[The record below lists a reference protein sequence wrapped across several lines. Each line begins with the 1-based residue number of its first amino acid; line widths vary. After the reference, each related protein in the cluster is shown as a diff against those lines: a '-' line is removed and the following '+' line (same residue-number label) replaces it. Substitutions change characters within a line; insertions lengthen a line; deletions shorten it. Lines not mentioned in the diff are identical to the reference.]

1 MKHLSSY
8 IFQQKISYLLAILS
22 LLISVS
28 LDLLSPQFTRHI
40 IDDVVIGKNMDVL
53 TPCLLGI
60 LLVGIGRFLFQYSKE
75 YLFDAASSKIALQ
88 LRTDLFAHVQSL
100 SVDFF
105 DKNNT
110 GELMA
115 RIKDDV
121 DKIWAAL
128 GYVSML
134 ILEVIYHTVVV
145 LICMFQIHPKLSILP
160 AIAIPA
166 AGILAVGMERK
177 LDSIYG
183 AISDENTLLN
193 TVAEENLAGVRTVKA
208 FAREKHEIK
217 KFFSHNQRYY
227 ELNMQQSRVFV
238 RYYPFFQ
245 FITKL
250 LPIAVVLLGGYFV
263 VKDSM
268 TLGDLSAFAQYAA
281 NIVWPMEMIGWLTN
295 DISSALAS
303 YKKLKEI
310 FRQTPQLSAEHTEN
324 PSHKKAAGDICFSHV
339 SFSGT
344 AHVSQKEPTEAAHAP
359 ARQCVPILRDISFH
373 IEPGKTIG
381 IMGASGSGK
390 TTLINLLE
398 RFYDTDTGTIFLD
411 GKDIRSLSLKELR
424 SNISI
429 VSQDVFL
436 FSDTIT
442 ENIILGKKNEITSS
456 LLHTSAEQAQAAGFI
471 ERMEQG
477 YETIIGERGVG
488 LSGGQKQ
495 RISLARALAKQTP
508 VLVLDDATS
517 ALDMET
523 EKKIQKIL
531 LENDATKIIIAH
543 RISSVRHADEIIILN
558 DGEIAERGT
567 HEELLEK
574 KGYYYRTYLLQYGN
588 APAPDTVF
596 DNKKTLPAM

>member
-40 IDDVVIGKNMDVL
+40 IDNVVIGKNMDVL

-227 ELNMQQSRVFV
+227 ELNMQQSRVFI

-344 AHVSQKEPTEAAHAP
+344 AHPSKKEPTEAAHAP

-373 IEPGKTIG
+373 IESGKTLG

-442 ENIILGKKNEITSS
+442 ENIILGKKNEITSN

>member
-1 MKHLSSY
+1 
-8 IFQQKISYLLAILS
+8 
-22 LLISVS
+22 
-28 LDLLSPQFTRHI
+28 
-40 IDDVVIGKNMDVL
+40 
-53 TPCLLGI
+53 
-60 LLVGIGRFLFQYSKE
+60 
-75 YLFDAASSKIALQ
+75 
-88 LRTDLFAHVQSL
+88 
-100 SVDFF
+100 
-105 DKNNT
+105 
-110 GELMA
+110 MA

-303 YKKLKEI
+303 YKKLQEI

-324 PSHKKAAGDICFSHV
+324 PSHKKATGDICFSHV

-344 AHVSQKEPTEAAHAP
+344 AHTSKKEPPEAAHAP

-373 IEPGKTIG
+373 IEPGKTLG

-442 ENIILGKKNEITSS
+442 ENIILGKKNEITSN
-456 LLHTSAEQAQAAGFI
+456 LVHTSAEQAQAAGFI

-477 YETIIGERGVG
+477 YDTVIGERGVG

-523 EKKIQKIL
+523 EKKIQKTL
-531 LENDATKIIIAH
+531 RENDATKIIIAH

-588 APAPDTVF
+588 APTPDTVF
-596 DNKKTLPAM
+596 DTKKTLPAM

>member
-1 MKHLSSY
+1 MKPFKKY
-8 IFQQKISYLLAILS
+8 IFQQKFFYLFAILS
-22 LLISVS
+22 MLVSVS
-28 LDLLSPQFTRHI
+28 LDLLSPQLTGRI
-40 IDDVVIGKNMDVL
+40 IDDVVIGKNMEAL
-53 TPCLLGI
+53 TPYLLGI
-60 LLVGIGRFLFQYSKE
+60 LLIGVGRFLFQYIKE

-88 LRTDLFAHVQSL
+88 LRTDLFEHIQNL
-100 SVDFF
+100 SMDFF

-115 RIKDDV
+115 RAKDDV

-134 ILEVIYHTVVV
+134 ILEVIYHTIVV
-145 LICMFQIHPKLSILP
+145 LICMFRIHPKLALLP
-160 AIAIPA
+160 AAVIPI
-166 AGILAVGMERK
+166 AGILAIVMERK

-193 TVAEENLAGVRTVKA
+193 TVAEENLAGVRTVRA
-208 FAREKHEIK
+208 FARENYEIK

-227 ELNMQQSRVFV
+227 ELNMRQSRVFV

-250 LPIAVVLLGGYFV
+250 LPITVVLLGGYFV
-263 VKDSM
+263 IKDSM
-268 TLGDLSAFAQYAA
+268 TLGDLSAFTQYAS

-295 DISSALAS
+295 DFSSALAS

-310 FRQTPQLSAEHTEN
+310 QTQAPSVQAENN
-324 PSHKKAAGDICFSHV
+324 PHFSGKASGDIVFSHV
-339 SFSGT
+339 SFS
-344 AHVSQKEPTEAAHAP
+344 SKPSCQEKEQKETSASKKH
-359 ARQCVPILRDISFH
+359 PILWDISFH
-373 IEPGKTIG
+373 IEAGKTLG

-390 TTLINLLE
+390 TTLVNLLE
-398 RFYDTDTGTIFLD
+398 RFYDIDEGTIFLD
-411 GKDIRSLSLKELR
+411 GRDIRSLSLQELR
-424 SNISI
+424 SNIA
-429 VSQDVFL
+429 VVMQDVFL

-442 ENIILGKKNEITSS
+442 ENMVLGKKGQITHEQ
-456 LLHTSAEQAQAAGFI
+456 LRSAAQAAQAAHFI

-477 YETIIGERGVG
+477 YDTVIGERGVG

-495 RISLARALAKQTP
+495 RISIARALAKQTP

-523 EKKIQKIL
+523 EKKIQKNL
-531 LENDATKIIIAH
+531 RENNASKIIIAH
-543 RISSVRHADEIIILN
+543 RISSVRYADEIIILN

-588 APAPDTVF
+588 APASNTSDSRKIPP
-596 DNKKTLPAM
+596 LPAL

>member
-1 MKHLSSY
+1 MKPFKKY
-8 IFQQKISYLLAILS
+8 IFQQKFFYLFAILS
-22 LLISVS
+22 MLISVS
-28 LDLLSPQFTRHI
+28 LDLLSPQLTGRI
-40 IDDVVIGKNMDVL
+40 IDDVVIGKNMEAL
-53 TPCLLGI
+53 TPYLLGI
-60 LLVGIGRFLFQYSKE
+60 LLIGMGRFLFQYIKE

-88 LRTDLFAHVQSL
+88 LRTDLFEHIQNL
-100 SVDFF
+100 SMDFF

-115 RIKDDV
+115 RAKDDV

-134 ILEVIYHTVVV
+134 ILEVIYHTAVV
-145 LICMFQIHPKLSILP
+145 LICMFRIHPKLALLP
-160 AIAIPA
+160 AAVIPI
-166 AGILAVGMERK
+166 AGILAIVMERK

-193 TVAEENLAGVRTVKA
+193 TVAEENLAGVRTVRA
-208 FAREKHEIK
+208 FARENHEIK

-227 ELNMQQSRVFV
+227 ELNMRQSRVFV

-250 LPIAVVLLGGYFV
+250 LPITVVLLGGYFV
-263 VKDSM
+263 IKDSM
-268 TLGDLSAFAQYAA
+268 TLGDLSAFTQYAS

-295 DISSALAS
+295 DFSSALAS

-310 FRQTPQLSAEHTEN
+310 QAQAPSVQAENN
-324 PSHKKAAGDICFSHV
+324 PHFSGKASGDIVFSHV
-339 SFSGT
+339 SFSGKNPCQEKE
-344 AHVSQKEPTEAAHAP
+344 QKETSALKTH
-359 ARQCVPILRDISFH
+359 PILWDISFH
-373 IEPGKTIG
+373 IEAGKTLG

-398 RFYDTDTGTIFLD
+398 RFYDIDEGTIFLD
-411 GKDIRSLSLKELR
+411 GRDIRSMSLQELR
-424 SNISI
+424 SNIA
-429 VSQDVFL
+429 VVMQDVFL

-442 ENIILGKKNEITSS
+442 ENMALGKKGQTT
-456 LLHTSAEQAQAAGFI
+456 HEQLRAAAQAAQAAHFI

-477 YETIIGERGVG
+477 YDTVIGERGVG

-495 RISLARALAKQTP
+495 RISIARALAKQTP

-523 EKKIQKIL
+523 EKTIQKNL
-531 LENDATKIIIAH
+531 RENNASKIIIAH

-574 KGYYYRTYLLQYGN
+574 KGYYYRTYLLQYGS
-588 APAPDTVF
+588 APASDTS
-596 DNKKTLPAM
+596 DSGKTPPLPAL

>member
-60 LLVGIGRFLFQYSKE
+60 LLVSIGRFLFQYSKE

-344 AHVSQKEPTEAAHAP
+344 AHTSKKEPPEAAHAP

-373 IEPGKTIG
+373 IEPGKTLG

-442 ENIILGKKNEITSS
+442 ENIILGKKNEITSN
-456 LLHTSAEQAQAAGFI
+456 LVHTSAEQAQAAGFI

-477 YETIIGERGVG
+477 YDTVIGERGVG

-523 EKKIQKIL
+523 EKKIQKTL
-531 LENDATKIIIAH
+531 RENDAAKIIIAH
-543 RISSVRHADEIIILN
+543 RISSVRHADEIIVLN